1 MNQQKINDVN
11 RSLALPLLRRMRL
24 ARVFSP
30 RTTRRPSTPWR
41 RERMQVPL
49 NFVMHWLRLG
59 LGALGSRRNVIATQ
73 QRMGLVREVS
83 SSSSSSS
90 HLDPARE
97 TAVVMALGAGG
108 ILGCAYVIAQTDYW
122 ENERKKRQEIEK
134 NKAE

>member
-1 MNQQKINDVN
+1 
-11 RSLALPLLRRMRL
+11 
-24 ARVFSP
+24 
-30 RTTRRPSTPWR
+30 
-41 RERMQVPL
+41 
-49 NFVMHWLRLG
+49 MHWIRLG

-108 ILGCAYVIAQTDYW
+108 ILGCAYVIEQTDYW